1 MEPRKEIIPDSVMIF
16 DFLAIPKLK
25 KIIPK
30 TNKEI
35 EVHKAHFGCVFVLV
49 IGIRG
54 DGNGV
59 KGGYKGLGLGG
70 TGGTGITGVK
80 GGYKGLGLGGTGI
93 TGVKGGYKGLGLG
106 GTGGTGITGVKG
118 GYRGLGL
125 GGTGIT
131 GVKGGYRGLGLG
143 VGVMKTIFQR
153 EPGTI

>member
-1 MEPRKEIIPDSVMIF
+1 MKIPMEPRKEIIPDSVMIF

-80 GGYKGLGLGGTGI
+80 GGY
-93 TGVKGGYKGLGLG
+93 
-106 GTGGTGITGVKG
+106 
-118 GYRGLGL
+118 RGLGL